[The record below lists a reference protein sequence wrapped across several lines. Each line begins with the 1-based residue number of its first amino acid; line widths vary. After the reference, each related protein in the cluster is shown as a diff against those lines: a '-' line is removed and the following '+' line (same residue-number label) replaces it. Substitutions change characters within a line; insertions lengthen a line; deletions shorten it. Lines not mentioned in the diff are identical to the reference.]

1 MLEKHEEL
9 ASFSVL
15 EGEEHVAELVGNEA
29 VFQGVF
35 WRGNWISFVIQNWIS
50 FVIRNWISFVG
61 KPLVTDAR
69 VPGRVLGHHVFYE
82 KVGAEPYIVQTV
94 KEGYRC
100 RIGFF
105 AALEF
110 HFLR

>member
-35 WRGNWISFVIQNWIS
+35 WRGNWISFVI
-50 FVIRNWISFVG
+50 RNWISFVG

-69 VPGRVLGHHVFYE
+69 VPGRVLGHHVYYE

-100 RIGFF
+100 RIGFL

-110 HFLR
+110 HFLC

>member
-1 MLEKHEEL
+1 M
-9 ASFSVL
+9 
-15 EGEEHVAELVGNEA
+15 
-29 VFQGVF
+29 
-35 WRGNWISFVIQNWIS
+35 WQNWSATRLFSKVCFGVEIG
-50 FVIRNWISFVG
+50 FLCLRYSFVG

-100 RIGFF
+100 RIGFL
-105 AALEF
+105 AALESY
-110 HFLR
+110 FLC